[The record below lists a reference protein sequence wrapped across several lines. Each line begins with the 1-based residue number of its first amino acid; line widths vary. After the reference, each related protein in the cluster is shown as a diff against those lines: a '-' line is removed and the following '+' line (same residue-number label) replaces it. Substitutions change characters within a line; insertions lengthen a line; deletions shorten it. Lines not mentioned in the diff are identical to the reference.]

1 MNAGCSQDRYDRQK
15 KNSSDAELVLVLRVA
30 RNQVRLCS
38 LKGLARSPF
47 PRRDVA
53 PLHFGYDPMQQ
64 ARPDHFTGQVPPQ
77 CH

>member
-1 MNAGCSQDRYDRQK
+1 
-15 KNSSDAELVLVLRVA
+15 VLRVA
-30 RNQVRLCS
+30 RNQVRQCS

-64 ARPDHFTGQVPPQ
+64 AGPDHFIPAKFRRNVIEEGVSTPSKLLPRWDFG
-77 CH
+77 